1 MSTAADVLLV
11 FPASLYGGRWADGPA
26 VKPELVQLA
35 SELRRAGHRVDVL
48 DLEVEL
54 GNPADG
60 AARDAF
66 LTVADGL
73 LAARAADLVFISAWS
88 ALQYSAAVAV
98 ARRVR
103 AHHPAAVVAVG
114 GHHPSV
120 RPGDFLAHE
129 GLFDWVVT
137 GETELAVV
145 ELAGMLAAGRR
156 PQPGCAVVEG
166 PPLPLD
172 AGHRPDFAAYPY
184 AHEGIEE
191 LPLFL
196 SRGCPYNAPACLLR
210 PGGGGWRAFPPAVA
224 LEVVAAGL
232 ALRPRRLSVLDPAF
246 GYDPGWRRATLSG
259 LAAADRRGATVGISS
274 RPPALTRD
282 DVDGIYAA
290 RLQLRLEVGTLSPT
304 LLARRREVPY
314 PSRAVAHALD
324 LLAYLNAKGVRTFVG
339 LTFNQP
345 GETRE
350 TAQETL
356 DALERFVSEA
366 PNSSLTLEADGW
378 SFLPGGD
385 PEADVEAPRRL
396 FGTRIEHPE
405 WWKEA
410 GDARAL
416 ATAVVASR
424 ELADLPPGDDS
435 YWRPRFEELA
445 ARLEAKLTAE
455 ARRGLRS
462 HEVYGAEAYGVPHGW
477 WREPRWH

>member
-1 MSTAADVLLV
+1 MSAAADVLLV
-11 FPASLYGGRWADGPA
+11 YPASLHGGRWADGPE
-26 VKPELVQLA
+26 VKPELVQVA

-54 GNPADG
+54 GNPTDG
-60 AARDAF
+60 AARDTF

-73 LAARAADLVFISAWS
+73 LAGRRADLVVISAWS

-103 AHHPAAVVAVG
+103 EQQPAAVVAVG

-120 RPGDFLAHE
+120 RPDDFREHGD
-129 GLFDWVVT
+129 LFDWVIT
-137 GETELAVV
+137 GEMELAVV

-156 PQPGCAVVEG
+156 PEPGCAVVEG

-172 AGHRPDFAAYPY
+172 AAHAPDFAAYPY
-184 AHEGIEE
+184 AREGLAE
-191 LPLFL
+191 LAVFL
-196 SRGCPYNAPACLLR
+196 SRGCPFNAPACLLR
-210 PGGGGWRAFPPAVA
+210 PGGGGWRAFPPPVA
-224 LEVVAAGL
+224 LDVIAAAL

-246 GYDPGWRRATLSG
+246 GYEPGWRRAALAG
-259 LAAADRRGATVGISS
+259 LAAADRRGVTVGISS
-274 RPPALTRD
+274 RPATLTRD
-282 DVDGIYAA
+282 DVDRVYAA
-290 RLQLRLEVGTLSPT
+290 RLQVRLEVDTLSPR
-304 LLARRREVPY
+304 LLARRQEAPS

-324 LLAYLNAKGVRTFVG
+324 LLAYLNAKGVRTVVG

-350 TAQETL
+350 TAKETL
-356 DALERFVSEA
+356 DALERFVDEA
-366 PNSSLTLEADGW
+366 PNSSLTLEADNW
-378 SFLPGGD
+378 AFLPGGD

-396 FGTRIEHPE
+396 YGTRIEHPE

-410 GDARAL
+410 GDAHAL
-416 ATAVVASR
+416 ATAVVASH
-424 ELADLPPGDDS
+424 EMADLPPGDDS
-435 YWRPRFEELA
+435 YWRPRFTELA

-462 HEVYGAEAYGVPHGW
+462 HEIYGTEAYGVPHGW